1 MGTQILVPLGEHYHL
16 RKRGKTMKRIHS
28 TVLLLGES
36 GTGKEVLS
44 HAIHRWSPRGDQAFV
59 VVSRDKVGA

>member
-36 GTGKEVLS
+36 GTGKEVF
-44 HAIHRWSPRGDQAFV
+44 SPRNRLSRQATGLEEV
-59 VVSRDKVGA
+59 PCGL